1 LTTSIQFPINSTSKT
16 TDHLPGSKE
25 DLSAKTTSIILIS
38 STTSFNKSLIQ
49 KALTPATSKLLNNT
63 KITTKLTTV
72 SDLLTT
78 TTTINNPISSDDS
91 TTTKKSLISNIANI
105 TTNQIGE
112 LTTSIQ
118 FPINS
123 TSKTTDHLPRSKE
136 DLPSK
141 TTSII
146 HITTLTASINSI
158 NATDRN
164 ISVVQKYSLPTNTLV
179 EQPIYIRQVI
189 MIFSCL
195 SVIVFILIVYL
206 YPGSFLLCKKIF

>member
-1 LTTSIQFPINSTSKT
+1 MKTNTT
-16 TDHLPGSKE
+16 
-25 DLSAKTTSIILIS
+25 
-38 STTSFNKSLIQ
+38 
-49 KALTPATSKLLNNT
+49 
-63 KITTKLTTV
+63 
-72 SDLLTT
+72 
-78 TTTINNPISSDDS
+78 ISSDDS

>member
-1 LTTSIQFPINSTSKT
+1 MKTNTT
-16 TDHLPGSKE
+16 
-25 DLSAKTTSIILIS
+25 
-38 STTSFNKSLIQ
+38 
-49 KALTPATSKLLNNT
+49 
-63 KITTKLTTV
+63 
-72 SDLLTT
+72 
-78 TTTINNPISSDDS
+78 ISSDDS

-164 ISVVQKYSLPTNTLV
+164 ISVAQKYSLPTNTLV

-189 MIFSCL
+189 MIFSCY
-195 SVIVFILIVYL
+195 SVIVFILI
-206 YPGSFLLCKKIF
+206 LLTGFGFYMRGFNISKRLENNLQRNIQTVNTNNIDELKQVEAKLNKLVVDIQGMNRI